1 MALITF
7 TWVDLEGRPAGYAT
21 GHHFLATIDS
31 EVFAFAVNEAGVTHI
46 DSGRRAATLDP
57 RDSDTVA
64 PEVAGQVA
72 LDKVCDTI
80 GAARVRAVLA
90 GARKL

>member
-7 TWVDLEGRPAGYAT
+7 TWVDLEGRPAGTAT
-21 GHHFLATIDS
+21 GHHFLATIDG

-57 RDSDTVA
+57 LDTGTVA
-64 PEVAGQVA
+64 DGLAA
-72 LDKVCDTI
+72 LCRVCDTI
-80 GAARVRAVLA
+80 GAARVRAVLT